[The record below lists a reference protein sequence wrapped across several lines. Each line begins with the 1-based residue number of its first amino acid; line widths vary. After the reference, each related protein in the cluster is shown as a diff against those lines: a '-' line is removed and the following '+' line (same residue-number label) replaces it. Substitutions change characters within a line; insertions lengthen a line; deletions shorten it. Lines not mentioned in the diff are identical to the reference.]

1 MSIFRG
7 VDGVNREIKK
17 IYRGVDGVNR
27 EIKEIYRSVDNRNQK
42 VFDGNKLKFTDEF
55 FKIERAEAKGAN
67 FDVDWNSSN
76 QTLKVS
82 FSRSNNMPGQR
93 EAFVVIGSKNRIDI
107 GNRVSILYI
116 IKYKNESGEYY
127 GTYDRFLDGSW
138 WLRRDQKA
146 ITKELYMNYDSGSP
160 AMSRAFFDR
169 AYDMIPGGEWE
180 LGVGFRLRGFG
191 TFELTVILIEIQ

>member
-17 IYRGVDGVNR
+17 IYRGIGGVNR

-55 FKIERAEAKGAN
+55 FKIERVEAKGASL
-67 FDVDWNSSN
+67 DVDWNSSN

-82 FSRSNNMPGQR
+82 FYRSNNMPGQR

-107 GNRVSILYI
+107 GNSVSIRYI

-127 GTYDRFLDGSW
+127 GTYDGFLDGSW
-138 WLRRDQKA
+138 WLRRDQTA

-160 AMSRAFFDR
+160 AMSSASLGPAVDT
-169 AYDMIPGGEWE
+169 IPVGEYE